1 MSIALASRMLSH
13 AAHGAVG
20 WQRSGN
26 KLQTPFVSA
35 IPASSVGP
43 NHIISSGLKP
53 HLAHRLV
60 TVPIALLPVSTTSYY
75 RAEKSQITPSSG
87 YTHDLRPPERTL
99 KSHIILREEKN
110 LQILRLRGTQ
120 WLAPGCQFV
129 DSRPKSQPLVS
140 FHSTQT
146 ASIERPIS
154 KMSFPVLNFSKH
166 MVCIPFPLGCSFQKE
181 TMIQ

>member
-13 AAHGAVG
+13 AAHDAVV

-35 IPASSVGP
+35 IPASSVRP
-43 NHIISSGLKP
+43 NRIISLG
-53 HLAHRLV
+53 AQ
-60 TVPIALLPVSTTSYY
+60 TTSCSSSCHCPHCSPSCFHY
-75 RAEKSQITPSSG
+75 RLLQSRKITDHSFFWIYTWSQTSWKDLEESYNIKGEK
-87 YTHDLRPPERTL
+87 
-99 KSHIILREEKN
+99 K
-110 LQILRLRGTQ
+110 LQILGLRGTQ

-140 FHSTQT
+140 LHSTQT
-146 ASIERPIS
+146 ARIERPIS

-181 TMIQ
+181 AMIQ